1 MEFKQIK
8 ELISLVNSTDL
19 TDVEIEAA
27 DFRLR
32 IRKEQEKPNPGP
44 VQIVPETA
52 TLGVQ
57 VRSEPAAEHRD
68 GLIEVVAP
76 MVGTFYR
83 APAPDADPFIRVGET
98 ITQGQ
103 TLFII
108 EAMKMMNEIE
118 SEVKGMVKQVLVE
131 NGEPVEYG
139 QPLLLIDPKA

>member
-1 MEFKQIK
+1 MEFNQIK

-19 TDVEIEAA
+19 TDVEIEKA

-32 IRKEQEKPNPGP
+32 IRKEQRQANPGP
-44 VQIVPETA
+44 AQIVEEIAEPTA
-52 TLGVQ
+52 
-57 VRSEPAAEHRD
+57 EYRD

-131 NGEPVEYG
+131 DGEPVEYG

>member
-1 MEFKQIK
+1 MEFNQIK

-19 TDVEIEAA
+19 TDVEIEKA

-32 IRKEQEKPNPGP
+32 IRKEQRQANPGP
-44 VQIVPETA
+44 AQIVEEIAAPGVTVSAEPTA
-52 TLGVQ
+52 
-57 VRSEPAAEHRD
+57 EYRD

-131 NGEPVEYG
+131 DGEPVEYG